1 MTKRTV
7 WLGLMVYSVLFWLA
21 LTAILI
27 KITR

>member
-7 WLGLMVYSVLFWLA
+7 WLGIMIYSAFFWLA

-27 KITR
+27 KMLR

>member
-7 WLGLMVYSVLFWLA
+7 WLGNMIYSVFFWLA

-27 KITR
+27 KIMR

>member
-21 LTAILI
+21 FTAVLI
-27 KITR
+27 KILR